1 MRHNSVGGSEY
12 YRSSASDSGL
22 PSRPGSFTSNGSLTK
37 SSSSSGSLH
46 ISNATRN
53 YVDNQDLTVV
63 DGQTSG
69 TINIPKDP
77 TTLPP
82 RFNILLILIQHIIFF
97 TKMKYINILSYINQL
112 ILNYFLNVCIV

>member
-1 MRHNSVGGSEY
+1 MRHNSVSGTEY

-22 PSRPGSFTSNGSLTK
+22 PSRPGSYTSNGSLTK

-46 ISNATRN
+46 ISNTTRN
-53 YVDNQDLTVV
+53 YVDNHDSSNIV
-63 DGQTSG
+63 DRQSSG

-82 RFNILLILIQHIIFF
+82 RYL
-97 TKMKYINILSYINQL
+97 
-112 ILNYFLNVCIV
+112 

>member
-22 PSRPGSFTSNGSLTK
+22 PSRPGSYTSNGSLTK

-53 YVDNQDLTVV
+53 YVDNQDSTVV
-63 DGQTSG
+63 DRQSSG

-82 RFNILLILIQHIIFF
+82 RYSYSFNIDILFI
-97 TKMKYINILSYINQL
+97 
-112 ILNYFLNVCIV
+112 

>member
-1 MRHNSVGGSEY
+1 MLYSLIKLNDLLDSGRSSGKMRHNSVSGSEY

-22 PSRPGSFTSNGSLTK
+22 PSRPGSYTSNGSLTK

-53 YVDNQDLTVV
+53 YVDNQDSSVV
-63 DGQTSG
+63 DRQSGG

-77 TTLPP
+77 TSLPP
-82 RFNILLILIQHIIFF
+82 PRYLLFF
-97 TKMKYINILSYINQL
+97 TSNNKIFDL
-112 ILNYFLNVCIV
+112 